1 MPPKRKPVKKQRK
14 VNDSDDGMP
23 DLVSESSDSSGSED
37 SSILNPII
45 KSSTK
50 QTNVPPIKPTN
61 INPAKTLSVPPSAPA
76 RGAEPARKATKT
88 PEKTSVY
95 SDNDSVPGLVDES
108 DDDGSNKSV
117 KPIRRP
123 PGIAVK
129 KDVSKV
135 TPAAADKKGKDNGF
149 SIPSFDKINKSPTTT
164 KSPDVKAPQPSKR
177 KDSKGFV
184 SDTDMPD
191 LESEAGSESE
201 DSITDILTKEI
212 KNKIPDLG
220 KKTSSSKTVPSSAS
234 ADQDDGP
241 PDLVSEDDSSD
252 SGQKKK
258 KKPKQTTPIPPS
270 ITTTTKPTT
279 TPTPKPVAKPTPTAA
294 PLVPPAPVKPA
305 VAPVK
310 PAPPKPLVDENI
322 QPGLISDTDPAYIK
336 EHELLRRNAKILSK
350 KSIPTNQI
358 STQFERVTL
367 DLSSYSSSKVPI
379 PKRRT
384 TTLRTS
390 LYTQYTRILYDVED
404 DPVDEND
411 VF

>member
-37 SSILNPII
+37 SSILNPIL

-50 QTNVPPIKPTN
+50 QSNVPPIKPTN
-61 INPAKTLSVPPSAPA
+61 INPTKTLSVPPSAPA
-76 RGAEPARKATKT
+76 RGAEATKKASKT

-108 DDDGSNKSV
+108 DDDGSNKSA

-135 TPAAADKKGKDNGF
+135 TPTAADKKGKDNGF

-164 KSPDVKAPQPSKR
+164 KSPNIKAPQPPKR

-220 KKTSSSKTVPSSAS
+220 KKTTSSKTAPASAS

-279 TPTPKPVAKPTPTAA
+279 TPAPKPVAKPTPK
-294 PLVPPAPVKPA
+294 PVPVVPPAPAKPA

-310 PAPPKPLVDENI
+310 PPVDDNI
-322 QPGLISDTDPAYIK
+322 QPGLVSDTDPAYIK

-350 KSIPTNQI
+350 KSIPANQI

-367 DLSSYSSSKVPI
+367 DLSSYSTTKVPI

>member
-37 SSILNPII
+37 SSILNPIL

-50 QTNVPPIKPTN
+50 QSNVPPIKPPN
-61 INPAKTLSVPPSAPA
+61 INPTKPLNVPPSAPA
-76 RGAEPARKATKT
+76 RGAEPAKKASKT

-108 DDDGSNKSV
+108 DDDGSNKSA

-135 TPAAADKKGKDNGF
+135 APTTTDKKGKDNGF
-149 SIPSFDKINKSPTTT
+149 SIPSFDKINKSPTT
-164 KSPDVKAPQPSKR
+164 KSSDIKAPQPSKR

-220 KKTSSSKTVPSSAS
+220 KKASSSKTAPASAS

-279 TPTPKPVAKPTPTAA
+279 ISAPKPVAKPA
-294 PLVPPAPVKPA
+294 PIAPPAHAKPA

-367 DLSSYSSSKVPI
+367 DLSSYSSSKVPV
-379 PKRRT
+379 PKRKT